1 VGTDRAYGP
10 FQTEGV
16 PPMLRDIDYAAEAVK
31 KAIVEKFG
39 RQNPTDNLQVTANE
53 KTITVQD
60 GQQLAEGTRDSLLAA
75 LRKAGSYDQFW
86 GQFTAIRA

>member
-1 VGTDRAYGP
+1 
-10 FQTEGV
+10 
-16 PPMLRDIDYAAEAVK
+16 MLRDIDYAATAVK

-60 GQQLAEGTRDSLLAA
+60 GPRVAEDTRDNLLAG
-75 LRKAGSYDQFW
+75 LRKAASYEQFW
-86 GQFTAIRA
+86 ELFTPTRA

>member
-1 VGTDRAYGP
+1 
-10 FQTEGV
+10 
-16 PPMLRDIDYAAEAVK
+16 MLRDIDYAAEAVK

-60 GQQLAEGTRDSLLAA
+60 GQQVAEGTRDSLLAA